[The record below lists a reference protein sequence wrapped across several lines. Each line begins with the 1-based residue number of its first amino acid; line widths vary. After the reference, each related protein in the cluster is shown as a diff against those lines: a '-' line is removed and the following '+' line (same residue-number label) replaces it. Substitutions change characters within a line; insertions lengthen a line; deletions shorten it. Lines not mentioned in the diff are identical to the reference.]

1 MELTDGSDWKK
12 KMASLAFN
20 GYYNFSMKAA
30 HPCFLMNCINFHI
43 APIFSGFGTEH
54 NAISAETIRRAF
66 HSTEEGFLS
75 HVSSQWPRNPQLAA
89 VGSCCL
95 CGVVCNG
102 VVCVAN
108 AGDSRVVLGRLVKAT
123 GEAVA
128 VQLSAEHN
136 AAIESVRKELHSM
149 HPDDPNIVVLKHNVW
164 RVKGLIQVLEG
175 AVIRIFCYSYKRN
188 SSAIC
193 YQNLFLSL

>member
-1 MELTDGSDWKK
+1 MAVTWRNNDILWIQWYTTTLEWKQHVPFYQK
-12 KMASLAFN
+12 
-20 GYYNFSMKAA
+20 
-30 HPCFLMNCINFHI
+30 NCINFHI
-43 APIFSGFGTEH
+43 APNFSGFVTEH
-54 NAISAETIRRAF
+54 NAVSAETVRRAF

-75 HVSSQWPRNPQLAA
+75 HVSSQWPRNPQLAC

-136 AAIESVRKELHSM
+136 AAIESVRKELHAM
-149 HPDDPNIVVLKHNVW
+149 HPDDPRIVVLKHNVW
-164 RVKGLIQVLEG
+164 RVKGLIQVLDG
-175 AVIRIFCYSYKRN
+175 AGTRMFGI
-188 SSAIC
+188 AI
-193 YQNLFLSL
+193 QRVH